1 MDEKTIIMSIIMIL
15 IIIIGI
21 IYIYK
26 KENSKMAMFYGIYSI
41 IIFTLWLFAVTT
53 IVQTK

>member
-26 KENSKMAMFYGIYSI
+26 KESSKTAMFYGIYSI
-41 IIFTLWLFAVTT
+41 IIFILWLFAVTT
-53 IVQTK
+53 IVQY